1 MLKEVVDV
9 EGPIHLELA
18 TRRLADRWGLQRVG
32 SRMMDAVKKALR
44 LLTSK
49 NLIERRDDF
58 LWPQQNDFTLQV
70 RRPDPNDEATI
81 RKIELIPREELELAI
96 QYLVRDAISIPDDQV
111 LTQVARVFGF
121 DRTGA
126 NIRERMERILG
137 QMLQEGI
144 LVRKGERVSLGQ
156 DGGM

>member
-1 MLKEVVDV
+1 
-9 EGPIHLELA
+9 
-18 TRRLADRWGLQRVG
+18 
-32 SRMMDAVKKALR
+32 MDAVKKALR

-137 QMLQEGI
+137 QMLQGGI
-144 LVRKGERVSLGQ
+144 LVRKGERISLGQ
-156 DGGM
+156 DDGV

>member
-1 MLKEVVDV
+1 
-9 EGPIHLELA
+9 
-18 TRRLADRWGLQRVG
+18 
-32 SRMMDAVKKALR
+32 MMDAVKKALR

-144 LVRKGERVSLGQ
+144 LVRKGGRVSLGQ